1 MSLRTTKKDE
11 AFYEVLSV
19 FDESGV
25 DLLSDEEESDFTVSF
40 YADGVAATGDDEPA
54 YSISEIDSTGQYLLT
69 VTNGFSS
76 TGFWMVSVLDSTEY
90 THRTDIEVR
99 TRDIDDI
106 YSVIAGGFGT
116 QTVVLTVL
124 TEDTDTP
131 VASMRASVW
140 NSESTTFITFG
151 QTDSSGEVSFSLDPD
166 EYSVKFFKPG
176 VSIDAY
182 TLTVEEDDD
191 IQEFEISATAVEV
204 SPPDSPEVCRIYA
217 DFVDQGGSA
226 IEDFKITVTN
236 LFSPSSSS
244 GLSVVEGTTSYET
257 NSEGHVEFDVVRG
270 TKVKVSLVTTGLT
283 RDITAPD
290 QAVANLLTLLGSATD
305 PFQVVEDDSDPFV
318 VVSVG

>member
-1 MSLRTTKKDE
+1 
-11 AFYEVLSV
+11 
-19 FDESGV
+19 
-25 DLLSDEEESDFTVSF
+25 
-40 YADGVAATGDDEPA
+40 
-54 YSISEIDSTGQYLLT
+54 
-69 VTNGFSS
+69 
-76 TGFWMVSVLDSTEY
+76 
-90 THRTDIEVR
+90 
-99 TRDIDDI
+99 
-106 YSVIAGGFGT
+106 
-116 QTVVLTVL
+116 
-124 TEDTDTP
+124 
-131 VASMRASVW
+131 MRASVW

-191 IQEFEISATAVEV
+191 IQEFEIAATAVEV

-226 IEDFKITVTN
+226 IEDFKVTVTN
-236 LFSPSSSS
+236 LFSPSASS
-244 GLSVVEGTTSYET
+244 GLSVVEGSASYET

-283 RDITAPD
+283 RDITAPN
-290 QAVANLLTLLGSATD
+290 QAVANLLTLLGSVTD